1 VGKRSDTD
9 IAERITPMNAERE
22 KQLRGLY
29 HDIYKLGLNE
39 YEFLRLIDSI
49 IQAGAGKPTKHEKKF
64 ENFRDYV
71 LEKEKEGKI
80 VIATF
85 DGFTE
90 DDLDEIIKQPI
101 DGLLYDLNRDRA
113 TILTFIEDKKWVND
127 FACMKVIAKLK
138 ACIPSLSEEEKG
150 KDYSA
155 LEKLTGEFAGGLI
168 KMGYLGT
175 NEGKIC
181 RSCNEYGGANKPG
194 YHYGTCI
201 VGRAERFL
209 KEG

>member
-1 VGKRSDTD
+1 
-9 IAERITPMNAERE
+9 MNAERE
-22 KQLRGLY
+22 KKLRDLY

-138 ACIPSLSEEEKG
+138 ACIPSPSEEEKG
-150 KDYSA
+150 KLPEEARGLAILALQSARYSTDQEFQQQVDA
-155 LEKLTGEFAGGLI
+155 VLTLTAPKKVSPE
-168 KMGYLGT
+168 
-175 NEGKIC
+175 
-181 RSCNEYGGANKPG
+181 
-194 YHYGTCI
+194 
-201 VGRAERFL
+201 AER
-209 KEG
+209 